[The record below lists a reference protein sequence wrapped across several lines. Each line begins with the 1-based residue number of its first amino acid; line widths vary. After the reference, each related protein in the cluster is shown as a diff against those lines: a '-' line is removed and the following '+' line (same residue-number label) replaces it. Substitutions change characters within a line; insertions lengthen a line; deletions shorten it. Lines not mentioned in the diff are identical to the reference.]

1 MTAKYESIEEVKKR
15 IEPRLRSS
23 EKSSKSRTP
32 RALFLARLLL
42 TGKPWDRR
50 ELFVAIMNAYESPS
64 VRHTV
69 KTLEEL
75 LPFAGHQDVGKVS
88 NYLCRAVALRS
99 DCRGLQKK
107 LTTLASKRL

>member
-75 LPFAGHQDVGKVS
+75 LPFADNLGLFERVGKDKIRIRPELLS
-88 NYLCRAVALRS
+88 LLKEEA
-99 DCRGLQKK
+99 K
-107 LTTLASKRL
+107 